1 MKKII
6 TGISCLGNFFFFFAY
21 VKLHSIALFSKYI
34 LVHEALPTGADAVG
48 AAGDPYEFPTGAAG
62 DPYAGG
68 DGAE

>member
-1 MKKII
+1 MKKL
-6 TGISCLGNFFFFFAY
+6 TGIACLGNLFFGCI
-21 VKLHSIALFSKYI
+21 KLHSIALFSYHF

-62 DPYAGG
+62 DPYVGG

>member
-1 MKKII
+1 M
-6 TGISCLGNFFFFFAY
+6 
-21 VKLHSIALFSKYI
+21 
-34 LVHEALPTGADAVG
+34 HEALPTGADAVG